1 MKLSSKYRIPYSKLD
16 FVNIDLKGDN
26 KFFIDP
32 YKLKKGETRVSTK
45 LL

>member
-1 MKLSSKYRIPYSKLD
+1 MKLNCKYKIPYKDLD

-32 YKLKKGETRVSTK
+32 YKLKKGETRISI
-45 LL
+45 